1 MSYKAFYRRYR
12 PSSFEEVVG
21 QENIVK
27 TLVNL
32 IKMKK
37 ISHGYLFCGPRG
49 TGKTSM
55 AKIFA
60 NALNCIHTIELE
72 KTCDNCLQNS
82 NKSIDIIEIDAA
94 SNNSVN
100 DIRTIREQVE
110 FAPTNSPYKI
120 YIVDEVHMLS
130 KSAFNAL
137 LMTLEEPPAHAIF
150 IFATTNPDSIPDT
163 ILSRVQRYNFKR
175 IPKQDLIE
183 RLKFVFDQENVKYD
197 KESIETISFLA
208 NGSLRDA
215 LSIADQ
221 VNAYSNSDITF
232 EKISKVFGL
241 STIESQVKFIN
252 LIAQKKLSESL
263 EFFEKLIEEGIDYSR
278 FVFSLIELL
287 KNFLIYKKTQNAD
300 LITLSNIDILEKINL
315 TNKAAYL
322 LLDIFTPLL
331 KEIKYSDLPEH
342 LIQLTIIKV
351 CSLEEEF
358 YENQNEEPIKEDKKE
373 EHKYKDITEE
383 YFVNEVNKNEEID
396 LEKELLLK
404 INNNQNFIKKEFDT
418 RTILDGF
425 STIEIENSFKTIKE
439 EILNNKL
446 DEIDKKN
453 NDEEAE
459 FNNNKNDFFTKEL
472 NINDDEL
479 NKSDFQSV
487 DFKNVTEEIINNAT
501 EALNVSNEE
510 DWGKEEVNEE
520 LLLQHNTNKQTFDTN
535 EINVFN
541 LDKPEMENNEK
552 TLEEQIIENTKEFEI
567 ENNVINEKVNKPS
580 HKLSQLE
587 IINLFL
593 LHKKDTSEIF
603 KKKLENASFSNEEYD
618 IYSVLL
624 REVRFICS
632 SNDFILVS
640 SEEDWVIEDINEKS
654 NELGFKKMIKNCFGN
669 NIHFYAITKKDYIL
683 SKELFKELKESN
695 KMPQPQPLSNFD
707 YDDEEKKK
715 KETLNEMENKSKLLF
730 GNIFSRKKE

>member
-1 MSYKAFYRRYR
+1 
-12 PSSFEEVVG
+12 
-21 QENIVK
+21 
-27 TLVNL
+27 
-32 IKMKK
+32 
-37 ISHGYLFCGPRG
+37 
-49 TGKTSM
+49 
-55 AKIFA
+55 
-60 NALNCIHTIELE
+60 
-72 KTCDNCLQNS
+72 
-82 NKSIDIIEIDAA
+82 
-94 SNNSVN
+94 
-100 DIRTIREQVE
+100 
-110 FAPTNSPYKI
+110 
-120 YIVDEVHMLS
+120 
-130 KSAFNAL
+130 
-137 LMTLEEPPAHAIF
+137 
-150 IFATTNPDSIPDT
+150 
-163 ILSRVQRYNFKR
+163 
-175 IPKQDLIE
+175 
-183 RLKFVFDQENVKYD
+183 NVKYD

-252 LIAQKKLSESL
+252 LIAQKKLSEAL

-315 TNKAAYL
+315 TNNAAYSF
-322 LLDIFTPLL
+322 LDIFTPLL

-342 LIQLTIIKV
+342 LIQLTIIKI

-358 YENQNEEPIKEDKKE
+358 YENQNEKLIEEGAKKE
-373 EHKYKDITEE
+373 YKDITEE
-383 YFVNEVNKNEEID
+383 YFVNEVDKDEEND

-418 RTILDGF
+418 KTILSDF
-425 STIEIENSFKTIKE
+425 STIEIENSFNTIKE
-439 EILNNKL
+439 QILNNKL

-453 NDEEAE
+453 NDEEFESNNYKNE
-459 FNNNKNDFFTKEL
+459 FFAKQR
-472 NINDDEL
+472 NINDDNEL
-479 NKSDFQSV
+479 NKSNFESV

-541 LDKPEMENNEK
+541 LDKPEIENNEK
-552 TLEEQIIENTKEFEI
+552 TLEEKIIENTKEFEI
-567 ENNVINEKVNKPS
+567 ENNVINEKANKPNN
-580 HKLSQLE
+580 KLSQLE

-707 YDDEEKKK
+707 YDDEEKEKK
-715 KETLNEMENKSKLLF
+715 DTLNDIENKSKILF

>member
-175 IPKQDLIE
+175 IPKKDLIE
-183 RLKFVFDQENVKYD
+183 RLTFVFDQENVKYD

-252 LIAQKKLSESL
+252 LIAQKKLSEAL

-287 KNFLIYKKTQNAD
+287 KNFLIYKKTQNVD
-300 LITLSNIDILEKINL
+300 LITLSNPDILEKINL
-315 TNKAAYL
+315 TNNAAYSF
-322 LLDIFTPLL
+322 LDIFTPLL

-342 LIQLTIIKV
+342 LIQLTIIKI

-358 YENQNEEPIKEDKKE
+358 YENQNEKLIEEGAKKE
-373 EHKYKDITEE
+373 YKDITEE
-383 YFVNEVNKNEEID
+383 YFVNEVDKDEEND

-418 RTILDGF
+418 KTILSDF
-425 STIEIENSFKTIKE
+425 STIEIENSFNTLKE
-439 EILNNKL
+439 QILNNKL
-446 DEIDKKN
+446 DEINKKN
-453 NDEEAE
+453 NDEELESNNYKNE
-459 FNNNKNDFFTKEL
+459 FFAKQR
-472 NINDDEL
+472 NINDDNEL
-479 NKSDFQSV
+479 NKSNFESV

-541 LDKPEMENNEK
+541 LDKHE
-552 TLEEQIIENTKEFEI
+552 IENTKEFEI
-567 ENNVINEKVNKPS
+567 ENNVINEKANKPNN
-580 HKLSQLE
+580 KLSQLE

-669 NIHFYAITKKDYIL
+669 NVHFYAITKKDYIL

-707 YDDEEKKK
+707 YDDVEKEKKD
-715 KETLNEMENKSKLLF
+715 TLNDIENKSKILF

>member
-175 IPKQDLIE
+175 IPKKDLIE
-183 RLKFVFDQENVKYD
+183 RLTFVFDQENVKYD

-252 LIAQKKLSESL
+252 LIAQKKLSEAL

-287 KNFLIYKKTQNAD
+287 KNFLIYKKTQNVD
-300 LITLSNIDILEKINL
+300 LITLSNPDILEKINL
-315 TNKAAYL
+315 TNNAAYSF
-322 LLDIFTPLL
+322 LDIFTPLL

-342 LIQLTIIKV
+342 LIQLTIIKI

-358 YENQNEEPIKEDKKE
+358 YENQNEELIKEGVKKE
-373 EHKYKDITEE
+373 YKDITEE
-383 YFVNEVNKNEEID
+383 YFVNEVDKDEEND

-418 RTILDGF
+418 KTILSDF
-425 STIEIENSFKTIKE
+425 STIEIENSFNTIKE
-439 EILNNKL
+439 QILNNKL
-446 DEIDKKN
+446 DEINKKN
-453 NDEEAE
+453 NDEGLESNNYKNE
-459 FNNNKNDFFTKEL
+459 FFAKQR
-472 NINDDEL
+472 NINDDNEL
-479 NKSDFQSV
+479 NKSNFESV

-520 LLLQHNTNKQTFDTN
+520 LLLQYNTNKQTFDTN

-541 LDKPEMENNEK
+541 LDKNEIENNEK
-552 TLEEQIIENTKEFEI
+552 TLEEKIIENTKEFEI
-567 ENNVINEKVNKPS
+567 ENNVINEKANKS
-580 HKLSQLE
+580 NNKLSQLE

-669 NIHFYAITKKDYIL
+669 NVHFYAITKKDYIL

-707 YDDEEKKK
+707 YDDVEKEKKD
-715 KETLNEMENKSKLLF
+715 TLNDIENKSKILF

>member
-175 IPKQDLIE
+175 IPKKDLIE
-183 RLKFVFDQENVKYD
+183 RLTFVFDQENVKYD

-252 LIAQKKLSESL
+252 LIAQKKLSEAL

-287 KNFLIYKKTQNAD
+287 KNFLIYKKTQNVD
-300 LITLSNIDILEKINL
+300 LITLSNPDILERINL
-315 TNKAAYL
+315 TNNAAYSF
-322 LLDIFTPLL
+322 LDIFTPLL

-342 LIQLTIIKV
+342 LIQLTIIKI

-358 YENQNEEPIKEDKKE
+358 YENQNEKLIEEGAKKE
-373 EHKYKDITEE
+373 YKDITEE
-383 YFVNEVNKNEEID
+383 YFVNEVDKDEEND

-418 RTILDGF
+418 KTILSDF
-425 STIEIENSFKTIKE
+425 STIEIENSFNTIKE
-439 EILNNKL
+439 QILNNKL
-446 DEIDKKN
+446 DEINKKN
-453 NDEEAE
+453 DDEEFESNSYKNE
-459 FNNNKNDFFTKEL
+459 FFAKQR
-472 NINDDEL
+472 NINDDNEL
-479 NKSDFQSV
+479 NKSNFESV

-520 LLLQHNTNKQTFDTN
+520 LL
-535 EINVFN
+535 
-541 LDKPEMENNEK
+541 
-552 TLEEQIIENTKEFEI
+552 
-567 ENNVINEKVNKPS
+567 
-580 HKLSQLE
+580 
-587 IINLFL
+587 
-593 LHKKDTSEIF
+593 
-603 KKKLENASFSNEEYD
+603 
-618 IYSVLL
+618 
-624 REVRFICS
+624 
-632 SNDFILVS
+632 
-640 SEEDWVIEDINEKS
+640 
-654 NELGFKKMIKNCFGN
+654 
-669 NIHFYAITKKDYIL
+669 
-683 SKELFKELKESN
+683 
-695 KMPQPQPLSNFD
+695 
-707 YDDEEKKK
+707 
-715 KETLNEMENKSKLLF
+715 
-730 GNIFSRKKE
+730 

>member
-175 IPKQDLIE
+175 IPKKDLIE
-183 RLKFVFDQENVKYD
+183 RLTFVFDQENVKYD

-252 LIAQKKLSESL
+252 LIAQKKLSEAL

-287 KNFLIYKKTQNAD
+287 KNFLIYKKTQNVD
-300 LITLSNIDILEKINL
+300 LITLSNPDILEKINL
-315 TNKAAYL
+315 TNNAAYSF
-322 LLDIFTPLL
+322 LDIFTPLL

-342 LIQLTIIKV
+342 LIQLTIIKI

-358 YENQNEEPIKEDKKE
+358 YENQNEELIKEGAKKE
-373 EHKYKDITEE
+373 YKDITEE
-383 YFVNEVNKNEEID
+383 YFVNEVDKDEEND

-418 RTILDGF
+418 KTILSDF
-425 STIEIENSFKTIKE
+425 STIEIENSFNTIKE
-439 EILNNKL
+439 QILNNKL
-446 DEIDKKN
+446 DEINKKN
-453 NDEEAE
+453 NDEELESNNYKNE
-459 FNNNKNDFFTKEL
+459 F
-472 NINDDEL
+472 DDNEL
-479 NKSDFQSV
+479 NKSNFESV

-541 LDKPEMENNEK
+541 LDKHEIENNEK
-552 TLEEQIIENTKEFEI
+552 TLEEKIIENTKEFEI
-567 ENNVINEKVNKPS
+567 ENNVINEKANKPNN
-580 HKLSQLE
+580 KLSQLE

-669 NIHFYAITKKDYIL
+669 NVHFYAITKKDYIL

-707 YDDEEKKK
+707 YDDEEKEKK
-715 KETLNEMENKSKLLF
+715 DTLNDIENKSKILF

>member
-175 IPKQDLIE
+175 IPKKDLIE
-183 RLKFVFDQENVKYD
+183 RLTFVFDQENVKYD

-252 LIAQKKLSESL
+252 LIAQKKLSEAL

-287 KNFLIYKKTQNAD
+287 KNFLIYKQTQNVD
-300 LITLSNIDILEKINL
+300 LITLSNPDILEKINL
-315 TNKAAYL
+315 TNNAAYSF
-322 LLDIFTPLL
+322 LDIFTPLL

-342 LIQLTIIKV
+342 LIQLTIIKI

-358 YENQNEEPIKEDKKE
+358 YENQNEKLIEEGAKKE
-373 EHKYKDITEE
+373 YKDITEE
-383 YFVNEVNKNEEID
+383 YFVNEVDKDEEND

-418 RTILDGF
+418 KTILSDF
-425 STIEIENSFKTIKE
+425 STIEIENSFNTIKE
-439 EILNNKL
+439 QILNNKL
-446 DEIDKKN
+446 DEINKKN
-453 NDEEAE
+453 DDEEFESNSYKNE
-459 FNNNKNDFFTKEL
+459 FFAKQR
-472 NINDDEL
+472 NINDDNEL
-479 NKSDFQSV
+479 NKSNFESV

-541 LDKPEMENNEK
+541 LDKHEIENNEK
-552 TLEEQIIENTKEFEI
+552 TLEEKIIENTKEFEI
-567 ENNVINEKVNKPS
+567 ENNVINEKANKPNN
-580 HKLSQLE
+580 KLSQLE

-669 NIHFYAITKKDYIL
+669 NVHFYAITKKDYIL

-707 YDDEEKKK
+707 YDDEEKEKK
-715 KETLNEMENKSKLLF
+715 DTLNDIENKSKILF

>member
-175 IPKQDLIE
+175 IPKKDLIE
-183 RLKFVFDQENVKYD
+183 RLTFVFDQENVKYD

-252 LIAQKKLSESL
+252 LIAQKKLSEAL

-287 KNFLIYKKTQNAD
+287 KNFLIYKKTQNVD
-300 LITLSNIDILEKINL
+300 LITLSNPDILEKINL
-315 TNKAAYL
+315 TNNAAYSF
-322 LLDIFTPLL
+322 LDIFTPLL

-342 LIQLTIIKV
+342 LIQLTIIKI

-358 YENQNEEPIKEDKKE
+358 YENQNEELIKEGAKKE
-373 EHKYKDITEE
+373 YKDITEE
-383 YFVNEVNKNEEID
+383 YFVNEVDKDEEND

-418 RTILDGF
+418 KTILSDF
-425 STIEIENSFKTIKE
+425 STIEIENSFNTIKE
-439 EILNNKL
+439 QILNNKL
-446 DEIDKKN
+446 DEINKKN
-453 NDEEAE
+453 NDEELESNNYKNE
-459 FNNNKNDFFTKEL
+459 FFAKQR
-472 NINDDEL
+472 NINDDNEL
-479 NKSDFQSV
+479 NKSNFESV

-520 LLLQHNTNKQTFDTN
+520 LLLQYNTNKQTFDTN

-541 LDKPEMENNEK
+541 LDKNEIENNEK
-552 TLEEQIIENTKEFEI
+552 TLEEKIIENTKEFEI
-567 ENNVINEKVNKPS
+567 ENNVINEKANKS
-580 HKLSQLE
+580 NNKLSQLE

-669 NIHFYAITKKDYIL
+669 NVHFYAITKKDYIL

-707 YDDEEKKK
+707 YDDVEKEKKD
-715 KETLNEMENKSKLLF
+715 TLNDIENKSKILF

>member
-1 MSYKAFYRRYR
+1 M
-12 PSSFEEVVG
+12 
-21 QENIVK
+21 
-27 TLVNL
+27 L
-32 IKMKK
+32 
-37 ISHGYLFCGPRG
+37 YLF
-49 TGKTSM
+49 
-55 AKIFA
+55 
-60 NALNCIHTIELE
+60 
-72 KTCDNCLQNS
+72 
-82 NKSIDIIEIDAA
+82 
-94 SNNSVN
+94 
-100 DIRTIREQVE
+100 
-110 FAPTNSPYKI
+110 
-120 YIVDEVHMLS
+120 
-130 KSAFNAL
+130 
-137 LMTLEEPPAHAIF
+137 
-150 IFATTNPDSIPDT
+150 FATTNPDSIPDT

-315 TNKAAYL
+315 TNNAAYSF
-322 LLDIFTPLL
+322 LDIFTPLL

-342 LIQLTIIKV
+342 LIQLTIIKI

-358 YENQNEEPIKEDKKE
+358 YENQNEELIKEDAKKE
-373 EHKYKDITEE
+373 YKDITEE
-383 YFVNEVNKNEEID
+383 YFVNEVDKDEEND

-418 RTILDGF
+418 KTILSDF
-425 STIEIENSFKTIKE
+425 STIEIENSFNTIKE
-439 EILNNKL
+439 QILNNKL

-453 NDEEAE
+453 NDEEFESNNYKNE
-459 FNNNKNDFFTKEL
+459 FFAKQR
-472 NINDDEL
+472 NINDDNEL
-479 NKSDFQSV
+479 NKSNFESV

-541 LDKPEMENNEK
+541 LDKHEIENNEK
-552 TLEEQIIENTKEFEI
+552 TLEEKIIENTKEFEI
-567 ENNVINEKVNKPS
+567 ENNVINEKANKPNN
-580 HKLSQLE
+580 KLSQLE

-669 NIHFYAITKKDYIL
+669 NVHFYAITKKDYIL

-707 YDDEEKKK
+707 YDDEEKEKK
-715 KETLNEMENKSKLLF
+715 DTLNDIENKSKILF